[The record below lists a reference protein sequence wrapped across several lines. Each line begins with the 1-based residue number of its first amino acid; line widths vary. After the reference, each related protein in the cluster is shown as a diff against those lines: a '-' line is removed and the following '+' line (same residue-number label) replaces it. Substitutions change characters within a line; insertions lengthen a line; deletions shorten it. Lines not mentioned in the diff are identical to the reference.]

1 MDNEQDLPPSTSQD
15 PEAGQVAFIPAGV
28 ASESL
33 AAPDVDVRFAQ
44 SSPATTTSEGPTTA
58 GPTTAGLIA
67 EEPAIPEVDV
77 EPVTGPVCPWCS
89 KPIVAGATS
98 CPSCGALLI
107 PTNEDEVESIPGVT
121 EIDPR
126 LRDYQPKPQKPQK
139 LVDFLIQFVEEDEV
153 AEAARQRLATKPA
166 RRSKKKGPDSN
177 EAPSE

>member
-1 MDNEQDLPPSTSQD
+1 MTSAWAQTSTG
-15 PEAGQVAFIPAGV
+15 A
-28 ASESL
+28 
-33 AAPDVDVRFAQ
+33 
-44 SSPATTTSEGPTTA
+44 EGAVSAYTQT
-58 GPTTAGLIA
+58 L
-67 EEPAIPEVDV
+67 
-77 EPVTGPVCPWCS
+77 
-89 KPIVAGATS
+89 
-98 CPSCGALLI
+98 
-107 PTNEDEVESIPGVT
+107 